1 MTATMPISL
10 TLSEASYVVGRSS
23 AVINKA
29 VDRGVIRATLQRRG
43 KSTLR
48 RLGPAELRF
57 LKLAGDLDK
66 DFTPRGRRKLYEAL
80 RRLPTTSHRLALG
93 PLELNLSDVD
103 RQIQDRLRRLEEIR
117 AAVDVGGGECDP
129 VIRGT
134 GVPVYVI
141 AGLARGQT
149 VEEILEDYP
158 SLDREQVEGA
168 VEYAKAYPKA
178 GRPYPARSFKR
189 MIGDLA
195 QAGVWDV
202 ESDSDEARTPRLMP

>member
-1 MTATMPISL
+1 MITTAPISL
-10 TLSEASYVVGRSS
+10 TLSEASYVVGQPS

-43 KSTLR
+43 KSKLR
-48 RLGPAELRF
+48 KLGPAEIRF
-57 LKLAGDLDK
+57 LKLIGDLDR
-66 DFTPRGRRKLYEAL
+66 DLTPQGRRKLYQAL
-80 RRLPTTSHRLALG
+80 RRLPTTTHRLALG
-93 PLELNLSDVD
+93 PLELNLNDVD
-103 RQIQDRLRRLEEIR
+103 RQIQDRLRRLEAIR
-117 AAVDVGGGECDP
+117 AAVDPGATEGDP

-134 GVPVYVI
+134 SVPVYVI

-158 SLDREQVEGA
+158 SLTRKQVEA
-168 VEYAKAYPKA
+168 AIEYARAYPKT

-195 QAGVWDV
+195 EAGVWDV
-202 ESDSDEARTPRLMP
+202 ESDPDEAMTPQLMP

>member
-1 MTATMPISL
+1 MLRSTKGRFREEPSPL
-10 TLSEASYVVGRSS
+10 AS
-23 AVINKA
+23 AKMNLAI
-29 VDRGVIRATLQRRG
+29 
-43 KSTLR
+43 KSTSRHLR
-48 RLGPAELRF
+48 EFNRLGEDLR
-57 LKLAGDLDK
+57 
-66 DFTPRGRRKLYEAL
+66 TI
-80 RRLPTTSHRLALG
+80 
-93 PLELNLSDVD
+93 D
-103 RQIQDRLRRLEEIR
+103 RRRLEEIR
-117 AAVDVGGGECDP
+117 GTVDVGGESDP

-158 SLDREQVEGA
+158 SLAREQVEGA
-168 VEYAKAYPKA
+168 IEYAKAYPKA